1 MGFTF
6 STFSILYALV
16 GCAIVYFF
24 QHRRRQLAV
33 MKAEDFPELA
43 EQDYEQ
49 FILLLKTAYE
59 RTLYMGVLFFPMAW
73 AARNEGGSQ
82 TSQLFFLLLI
92 VCLAISNTVPRY
104 KIMRLLEENNISIE
118 EVRRR
123 GVGL

>member
-1 MGFTF
+1 MNFSF

-24 QHRRRQLAV
+24 QHRRRQLAE

-43 EQDYEQ
+43 GEDYEQ

-73 AARNEGGSQ
+73 AARNEGGSE